1 MTKQKIHRVLM
12 PLAAIALILIG
23 TALLLYALSVNNWS
37 IICLPL
43 LLFAMGLMLLIVV
56 INKAN
61 DAPTDGIN
69 KEMSARIKLLLI
81 LVGVVFS
88 TGSFLY
94 EYTIPYEDPVIG
106 TVILS
111 VDIVLLLL
119 NLFYLSVVLTGNVSR
134 SIINSVLSSLL
145 YLTGLSG
152 VLMALAEGN
161 ASLRLLLGILQVLIY
176 AAPSIILLLPVIYFI
191 ALIFGG

>member
-23 TALLLYALSVNNWS
+23 TTLLLYALSVNNWS
-37 IICLPL
+37 IVCLPL

-56 INKAN
+56 INKAK
-61 DAPTDGIN
+61 DAPADGIN

-161 ASLRLLLGILQVLIY
+161 ASPRLLLGILQVLIY